1 MKKQQTAVE
10 FLVQELGLDNY
21 LLGSYEEEIEQA
33 RLIEKNQLER
43 HYLIG
48 SIVGILAGIAIGW
61 FMFS

>member
-1 MKKQQTAVE
+1 MKQTAVE

-21 LLGSYEEEIEQA
+21 LLGSYEEEIKQA

-43 HYLIG
+43 RYIIG
-48 SIVGILAGIAIGW
+48 SVVGILAGIAIGW